1 MILNRLERILD
12 ETNNKIA
19 FVDLAAELDMTADD
33 LDEAV
38 ETIMSLL
45 KRVQMLE
52 THTPFTY
59 DELEDCSDNYDDTG
73 FGITSQD
80 EDSITLDSGERLYIQ
95 K

>member
-1 MILNRLERILD
+1 
-12 ETNNKIA
+12 
-19 FVDLAAELDMTADD
+19 
-33 LDEAV
+33 
-38 ETIMSLL
+38 
-45 KRVQMLE
+45 MLE

-80 EDSITLDSGERLYIQ
+80 EDSITLDSGEKLYIQ